1 MIRRIGRG
9 LLGIAMIA
17 LFLSVPFVVRSM
29 FSGTASEV
37 AATRPSSS
45 EVLATTS
52 SAASSAVDGPSVTET
67 PSAVPSTPSERLAR
81 PVRVRIPAI
90 GVDARL
96 RPIGLH
102 DDGSMEV
109 PDFGMAGWY
118 RLGPRPGEP
127 GPAVVVAHVDSYEGP
142 DVFFRLRELS
152 PGDEIEVRH
161 KDGTW
166 SRFVVQS
173 TEQQLKEKLPVD
185 RIWNR
190 TRDPVLRLVTCG
202 GEFDEVERHYRSNVI
217 VYAGPAAT

>member
-1 MIRRIGRG
+1 VIRQFGRG

-17 LFLSVPFVVRSM
+17 LFLSVPFIVRAVI
-29 FSGTASEV
+29 SGTAPDVATARPSASEV
-37 AATRPSSS
+37 P
-45 EVLATTS
+45 ATTP
-52 SAASSAVDGPSVTET
+52 SARASAVEGPSVPERSSAS
-67 PSAVPSTPSERLAR
+67 PSAPSARLAR
-81 PVRVRIPAI
+81 PIRVEIPAI
-90 GVDARL
+90 DVNAEL

-109 PDFGMAGWY
+109 PPFGLAGWY

-127 GPAVVVAHVDSYEGP
+127 GPAVIVAHVDSHQGP

-152 PGDEIEVRH
+152 PGDEVKVSHE
-161 KDGTW
+161 DGTW

-173 TEQQLKEKLPVD
+173 GEQQLKEELPVD
-185 RIWNR
+185 RIWNK

-217 VYAGPAAT
+217 VYTGPAAT